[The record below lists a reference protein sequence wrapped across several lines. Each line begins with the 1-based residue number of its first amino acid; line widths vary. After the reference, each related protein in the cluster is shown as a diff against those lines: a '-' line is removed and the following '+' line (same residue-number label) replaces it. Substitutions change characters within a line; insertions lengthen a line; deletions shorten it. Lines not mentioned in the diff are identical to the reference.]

1 MLQDA
6 IWARIRLARRGR
18 QHRYATQFLAASFQ
32 GWHALPDNVQ
42 ECADI
47 VLANSPILGAGHQ
60 LWMTNEVNALI
71 WPAEGGIGALPTD
84 TWDQTVQIALDAGI
98 IPAAPAEG
106 AYRTD
111 LADAARALVEGD
123 TTGAD
128 FQKADVS
135 ITPGGE

>member
-1 MLQDA
+1 MA
-6 IWARIRLARRGR
+6 SARCR
-18 QHRYATQFLAASFQ
+18 
-32 GWHALPDNVQ
+32 
-42 ECADI
+42 
-47 VLANSPILGAGHQ
+47 
-60 LWMTNEVNALI
+60 
-71 WPAEGGIGALPTD
+71 PT

-123 TTGAD
+123 TIGAD